1 MDWKQGYTS
10 TIRLYLV
17 NQSTWG
23 DGDEI
28 DGLVS
33 ASITKDDESS
43 LIEDSSIS
51 LDGDPINGYV
61 RLVLEATNNTEM
73 AREI

>member
-1 MDWKQGYTS
+1 MDWKQGYIS

-28 DGLVS
+28 TGLVS
-33 ASITKDDESS
+33 ASITKDKESS
-43 LIEDSSIS
+43 LIEDSNI
-51 LDGDPINGYV
+51 
-61 RLVLEATNNTEM
+61 T
-73 AREI
+73 

>member
-33 ASITKDDESS
+33 ASITKDYESS

-51 LDGDPINGYV
+51 LDGDPIN
-61 RLVLEATNNTEM
+61 
-73 AREI
+73 